1 MGNFADQHLS
11 LAKRLGLGFS
21 MLLLA
26 TCLVAGLA
34 LWELQ
39 AQGQRMRQIVEVN
52 NSKAELAHGLMENIS
67 SMAIQARSITLLT
80 DVKDIDA
87 ETAQMAQALRDYAKL
102 FETLDQQV
110 RAEDDPDEVVL
121 STAIAAA
128 AAKAIPLIK
137 QAAHEGEIGAG
148 VEATLTLTSRVRPAE
163 IEWRKL
169 VSHYLAHVAAENKHA
184 ADQAL
189 AAQQRAAVL
198 IGGVLLVSLVFGA
211 LLAWRTTRS
220 VTVPL
225 GQAVELAEGIAHG
238 DLSLPMPAQ
247 RHDEMGRLFD
257 AMSRMQ
263 NHLRELVGG
272 IRESAE
278 SLRTA
283 SAEVAAGNLNLSQRT
298 EVAAGNLQAAASSLT
313 HVTDTVRQSAD
324 AAQQANSMAATAAE
338 VARKGGDVVGQVVNT
353 MERINESSRRISDII
368 GVIDGIAFQTN
379 ILALN
384 AAVEAARAGEQGRGF
399 AVVAGEVRGLAGRSA
414 QAAKEIK
421 ALIGASV
428 ETVDQGARLVADAGS
443 TMEELVTNVALVQ
456 GIIEEITTASSQ
468 QSSGLAS
475 VNASVG
481 QLDAMTQQN
490 AALVEQSAASADSL
504 QVQAGRLAE
513 LVSVFKVQA

>member
-1 MGNFADQHLS
+1 MGQFAVRHLS

-21 MLLLA
+21 TLLAA
-26 TCLVAGLA
+26 TCLVAGLS
-34 LWELQ
+34 LWELH
-39 AQGQRMRQIVEVN
+39 AQGQRMHQIVEVN
-52 NSKAELAHGLMENIS
+52 NSKSELAHGLMEAIS

-87 ETAQMAQALRDYAKL
+87 EIAQMAQAQRDYAQK
-102 FETLDQQV
+102 FASLDQQV
-110 RAEDDPDEVVL
+110 RAEGDPEEVAL
-121 STAIAAA
+121 STSIAAA

-163 IEWRKL
+163 AEWRQQ
-169 VSHYLAHVAAENKHA
+169 VSGYLAHVAAENHHA
-184 ADQAL
+184 AEQAL
-189 AAQQRAAVL
+189 EAQRRAAML
-198 IGGVLLVSLVFGA
+198 IAGVLVGALVFGA
-211 LLAWRTTRS
+211 ILAWRTTRS

-225 GQAVELAEGIAHG
+225 SQAVQWAEGIAQG
-238 DLSLPMPAQ
+238 DLSVPMPAE

-263 NHLRELVGG
+263 SHLRELVGG
-272 IRESAE
+272 IRASAE
-278 SLRTA
+278 SMRTA
-283 SAEVAAGNLNLSQRT
+283 SAEAAAGNLNLSQRT
-298 EVAAGNLQAAASSLT
+298 EVAAGNLQEAASSLT

-324 AAQQANSMAATAAE
+324 AAQQANAMAATAAQ
-338 VARKGGDVVGQVVNT
+338 VARKGGDVVGQVVDT
-353 MERINESSRRISDII
+353 MERINESSRRIFDII

-443 TMEELVTNVALVQ
+443 TMEELVSNVALVQ

-468 QSSGLAS
+468 QSAGLAS
-475 VNASVG
+475 VNTSVS

-504 QVQAGRLAE
+504 QMQAQRLAQM
-513 LVSVFKVQA
+513 VSVFKV

>member
-1 MGNFADQHLS
+1 MGQFAALHLS

-26 TCLVAGLA
+26 TCLVAGLS

-39 AQGQRMRQIVEVN
+39 SQGQRMRQIVEVN

-110 RAEDDPDEVVL
+110 RAEGDQAEVGL
-121 STAIAAA
+121 SAAIASA

-163 IEWRKL
+163 TEWRKQ
-169 VSHYLAHVAAENKHA
+169 VSSYLAHVAAENHHA
-184 ADQAL
+184 AEQAL
-189 AAQQRAAVL
+189 EAQHRAALL
-198 IGGVLLVSLVFGA
+198 IGGVLLLALVFGA

-220 VTVPL
+220 VTVPVS
-225 GQAVELAEGIAHG
+225 QAVQLAEGIAQG

-247 RHDEMGRLFD
+247 RYDEMGRLFD

-263 NHLRELVGG
+263 SHLRELVGG

-283 SAEVAAGNLNLSQRT
+283 SGEAAAGNLNLSQRT
-298 EVAAGNLQAAASSLT
+298 EVAAGNLQEAASSLT

-324 AAQQANSMAATAAE
+324 AAQQANAMAATAAQ
-338 VARKGGDVVGQVVNT
+338 VARKGGDVVGQVVDT
-353 MERINESSRRISDII
+353 MERINESSRRIFDII

-443 TMEELVTNVALVQ
+443 TMEELVSNVALVQ
-456 GIIEEITTASSQ
+456 GIIEEITTASTQ

-504 QVQAGRLAE
+504 QVQAGRLAQM
-513 LVSVFKVQA
+513 VSVFKV

>member
-1 MGNFADQHLS
+1 MGNLPALQLS

-21 MLLLA
+21 ALLLA
-26 TCLVAGLA
+26 LCVVAGLA
-34 LWELQ
+34 LWEQQ
-39 AQGQRMRQIVEVN
+39 AQSQRMRQIVEVN
-52 NSKAELAHGLMENIS
+52 NPKAELAHGLLDSIS

-87 ETAQMAQALRDYAKL
+87 ETAQLAQALSQYAKL
-102 FETLDQQV
+102 VDALKQ
-110 RAEDDPDEVVL
+110 RAQAAQDSEELALV
-121 STAIAAA
+121 TAIEAAGG
-128 AAKAIPLIK
+128 KAIPLIK
-137 QAAHEGEIGAG
+137 QAAHEGEMGAG

-163 IEWRKL
+163 AEWRQQ
-169 VSHYLAHVAAENKHA
+169 VERFLAHVAAENRAA

-189 AAQQRAAVL
+189 GAQSHAALL
-198 IGGVLLVSLVFGA
+198 IGAVVVLALAFGA
-211 LLAWRTTRS
+211 LLAWRITRS
-220 VTVPL
+220 VTEPL
-225 GQAVELAEGIAHG
+225 GQAVQLAEGIAHG
-238 DLSLPMPAQ
+238 DLSLPMPEL

-263 NHLRELVGG
+263 AHLRELVGG
-272 IRESAE
+272 IRASAE
-278 SLRTA
+278 ALRAA

-298 EVAAGNLQAAASSLT
+298 EEAAGNLQQAASSLT
-313 HVTDTVRQSAD
+313 QVTDTVRQSAD
-324 AAQQANSMAATAAE
+324 AAQQANAMAATAAS
-338 VARKGGDVVGQVVNT
+338 VARKGGDVVGQVVST
-353 MERINESSRRISDII
+353 MDQINQSSRRIFDII

-399 AVVAGEVRGLAGRSA
+399 AVVAGEVRSLAGRSA

-421 ALIGASV
+421 ALIGTSV
-428 ETVDQGARLVADAGS
+428 STVDQGAQLVADAGA

-468 QSSGLAS
+468 QSTGLAS
-475 VNASVG
+475 VNTSVG

-504 QVQAGRLAE
+504 QVQAKRLAE
-513 LVSVFKVQA
+513 MVSVFKV